1 MLVKDG
7 DKAVGFNLVDY
18 VEKEDFGKYFTNG
31 TPMEN
36 PVLEIKDD
44 YAEGVFHFLFIIRFI
59 FLKASVFLDIQKG
72 PYKSHLSNQL
82 LGVLEIPVSQTL
94 RFLPPDVNRI
104 LFHEAVGLYKEYQK

>member
-1 MLVKDG
+1 MVTKFCKNYLYIFINDFSDGTYEELAPFFFDDVAPRLPSKLSMLVKDG

-44 YAEGVFHFLFIIRFI
+44 YAEGVLHFLSSF
-59 FLKASVFLDIQKG
+59 ASYF
-72 PYKSHLSNQL
+72 
-82 LGVLEIPVSQTL
+82 
-94 RFLPPDVNRI
+94 
-104 LFHEAVGLYKEYQK
+104 